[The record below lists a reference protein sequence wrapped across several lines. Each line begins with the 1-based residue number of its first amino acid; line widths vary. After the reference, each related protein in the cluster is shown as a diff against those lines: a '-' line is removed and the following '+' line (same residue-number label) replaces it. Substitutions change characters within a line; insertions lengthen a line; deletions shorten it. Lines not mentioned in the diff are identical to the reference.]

1 MKHLL
6 GQNGRYGCM
15 MFEINIPAGYTI
27 EEVKKIHE
35 DIGYKCYIFD
45 EKQFTEYEE
54 SMKGEED

>member
-1 MKHLL
+1 
-6 GQNGRYGCM
+6 